1 MAKIF
6 SLSIQERKDIL
17 LQVIF
22 EGNGQKIES
31 LLSNNPKFSVALYY
45 IVADSTAMNAIAASS
60 TAMNAIAAS
69 STAMNAVINSQTALN
84 AVVNSSTA
92 MNAIAASS
100 TAMNAI
106 AASSTAM
113 NAIINSQTALNAI
126 KNNSTAW
133 NIFINGTG
141 LKAKE
146 VPTMTSNNAPE
157 GVASASSI
165 YSSSYDAFKAFDKDT
180 STYWHAGGTVP
191 QFIQYQFISPV
202 FIHTV
207 LIVGYSSSGSVNNPT
222 SITIQASND
231 GSTFVDV
238 QTFNQEFTSTST
250 ILYIAKQGYYRYWRV
265 VVNNNVYTDYYPIIR
280 ELNFQGFI
288 QPS

>member
-22 EGNGQKIES
+22 GGNGQKLES

-45 IVADSTAMNAIAASS
+45 IVTDSTAMNAVANSS

-106 AASSTAM
+106 
-113 NAIINSQTALNAI
+113 INSQTALNAV

-141 LKAKE
+141 LTNKQ
-146 VPTMTSNNAPE
+146 VPIMTSNTAPE
-157 GVASASSI
+157 GTASASSI
-165 YSSSYDAFKAFDKDT
+165 QSSSYDAFKALDKNT
-180 STYWHAGGTVP
+180 NTHWRAASGPP
-191 QFIQYQFISPV
+191 QWLQYQFTSQV
-202 FIHTV
+202 FVHT
-207 LIVGYSSSGSVNNPT
+207 IQITGVGASGNQNNPN
-222 SITIQASND
+222 SITIQVSNNNIN
-231 GSTFVDV
+231 FVDV
-238 QTFNQEFTSTST
+238 ATFNQEFTCTAT
-250 ILYIAKQGYYRYWRV
+250 TLYIAYANYFQYWRV
-265 VVNNNVYTDYYPIIR
+265 KVNTTVGGGADAPYIA
-280 ELNFQGFI
+280 ELNLVGFLK
-288 QPS
+288 PA